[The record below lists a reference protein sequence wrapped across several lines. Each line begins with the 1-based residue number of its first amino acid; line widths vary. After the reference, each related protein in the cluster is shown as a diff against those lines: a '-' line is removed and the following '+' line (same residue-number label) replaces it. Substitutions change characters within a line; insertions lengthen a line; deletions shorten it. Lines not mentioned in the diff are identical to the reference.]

1 MDGRD
6 LFTQPDDKY
15 SRFFDDLK
23 PKTFYF
29 KEGIQDDKKHIGFIA
44 QDILESQKI
53 INEDLSMV
61 DKPINSKYY
70 NLDKREIIALNTW
83 QIQLLK
89 KQVQEQQHQ
98 IDELKKEMEE
108 LWAYVKK

>member
-1 MDGRD
+1 MQGS
-6 LFTQPDDKY
+6 DKNLKKDIQDIDEKY
-15 SRFFDDLK
+15 NKFYDDLK

-29 KEGIQDDKKHIGFIA
+29 KEGIQDDKKHFGFVA

-61 DKPINSKYY
+61 EKPIDSKYY

-83 QIQLLK
+83 QIQMLK
-89 KQVQEQQHQ
+89 KE
-98 IDELKKEMEE
+98 IKELKKEIEE
-108 LWAYVKK
+108 LKKGK